1 MALRTERHMSE
12 KADRYVLV
20 VESDPKLFQ
29 AAANDL
35 TAKGYAPQGVMAVYV
50 RSRRAS
56 ENRGMTIYE
65 YEYAQAFWLPQGVD

>member
-1 MALRTERHMSE
+1 MSE
-12 KADRYVLV
+12 KADRFVLV

-56 ENRGMTIYE
+56 ENGGMTVYE
-65 YEYAQAFWLPQGVD
+65 YEYAQAFWLPKGVDGQRL